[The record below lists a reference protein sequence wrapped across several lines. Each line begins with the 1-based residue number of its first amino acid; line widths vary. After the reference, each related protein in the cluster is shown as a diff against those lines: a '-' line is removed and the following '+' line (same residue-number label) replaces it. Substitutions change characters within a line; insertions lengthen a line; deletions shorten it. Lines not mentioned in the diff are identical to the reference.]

1 MDIGVYTFMRA
12 YTPGLVEEFS
22 GIKLKI
28 KLCNLSWKTF
38 YLLICLKQTLPK
50 AAI

>member
-1 MDIGVYTFMRA
+1 MDIGVYTFMYA

-22 GIKLKI
+22 RIKI

-38 YLLICLKQTLPK
+38 YLL
-50 AAI
+50 